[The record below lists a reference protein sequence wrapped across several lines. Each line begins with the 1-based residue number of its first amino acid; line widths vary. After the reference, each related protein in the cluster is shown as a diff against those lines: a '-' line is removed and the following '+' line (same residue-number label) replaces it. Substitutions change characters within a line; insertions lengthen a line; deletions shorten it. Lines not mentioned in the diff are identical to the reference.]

1 MNVMNYDCVQDVT
14 MRGYSWYGRKGKTLK
29 LSNPRI
35 HDTRELVDLC
45 KKILKAGKIREI
57 G

>member
-45 KKILKAGKIREI
+45 KKILKAGKIR
-57 G
+57 